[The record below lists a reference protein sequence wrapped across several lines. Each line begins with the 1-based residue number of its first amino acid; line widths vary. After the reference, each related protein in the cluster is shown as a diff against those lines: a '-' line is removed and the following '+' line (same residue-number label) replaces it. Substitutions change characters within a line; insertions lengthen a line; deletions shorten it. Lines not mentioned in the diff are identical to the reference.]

1 MNKRRKIRTSS
12 LSIVI
17 LIIVSTFSLLGYVS
31 LGSQEASLNI
41 NVESAERDIA
51 NLKAEIDALDMRKQ
65 KLISFDKVE
74 NIAVEKGYT
83 YKYNTTTALAI
94 GVHNNNE

>member
-1 MNKRRKIRTSS
+1 MKMNKRRKIRTSS

-41 NVESAERDIA
+41 NVESTEREIA

-83 YKYNTTTALAI
+83 YKHNTTTALAI
-94 GVHNNNE
+94 GVHSE